1 MPPNE
6 LLSLKVLNMKIT
18 SLFTVLLGQRVQTI
32 TFLDIDFMKVSFL
45 GLEIVFNKLL
55 KTSRDGHHLPKTILP
70 RWSDQAL
77 CPVSLFEF
85 YIQRTQHIRGQE
97 KQLLIT
103 SVNPHHKAF
112 RDSVARWI
120 RDALID

>member
-1 MPPNE
+1 
-6 LLSLKVLNMKIT
+6 MKIT

-70 RWSDQAL
+70 RWYLDGPTRHYAQCHFL
-77 CPVSLFEF
+77 NF
-85 YIQRTQHIRGQE
+85 T
-97 KQLLIT
+97 
-103 SVNPHHKAF
+103 F
-112 RDSVARWI
+112 REHNTLEARKSSC
-120 RDALID
+120 